1 MTARSATWVGRVASL
16 AMVCAGCTLGTSGA
30 EAELRPPTPSEQLDR
45 PARYVTCP
53 TSGITPPGSMVL
65 VDRSLPN
72 LGGGVL
78 GRVEVY
84 EAAGAELQIAVGVD
98 VLDRYDDLDFATET
112 TDVQGRPATVSTAA
126 ALGRLDQLVIVTWDE
141 PAEVAACTSRALVGS
156 NLPARE
162 LLAIA
167 NDEGGTG

>member
-1 MTARSATWVGRVASL
+1 MNDGWVAGVVRVAAL
-16 AMVCAGCTLGTSGA
+16 ALICAGCSLGASGA
-30 EAELRPPTPSEQLDR
+30 GSDLPPPVASERPDR
-45 PARYVTCP
+45 PARYRTCP

-84 EAAGAELQIAVGVD
+84 EDAGAELQIVVGVD

-112 TDVQGRPATVSTAA
+112 VEVQGRPATVSTAA
-126 ALGRLDQLVIVTWDE
+126 ALGRLDQLVIVTWEE
-141 PAEVAACTSRALVGS
+141 PTDVSACASRALVGS
-156 NLPARE
+156 NVPAGE

-167 NDEGGTG
+167 TGEGRTG